1 MTRRSWAALWVV
13 YTIWGSTYL
22 GIELAGETMPPVLAA
37 GVRFLI
43 AGMLMA
49 GWASWRR
56 GPRVLL
62 PERRR
67 LGGAILVGLLLPGAN
82 AMLFVAERHVPTS
95 VAALVFASVP
105 LWLVVFR
112 TAAGDRPRLA
122 SLAGTAAGFVGVAL
136 LLNPSGRTT
145 SWGLALVVLSTLTWA
160 TGSFLA
166 SRLPLPEDSLGAT
179 AIEMLAGAALLLPLG
194 LVFHGHDALN
204 PAAFSA
210 RSWFGL
216 GYLVVFGSLLGFTA
230 YVWLLANA
238 PIGTVATYAYVNP
251 IVAILLGTAVLHE
264 GVTTRTGVGAAVV
277 IAAVAVV
284 IRFEAK
290 TVVEPFRE

>member
-1 MTRRSWAALWVV
+1 VTGRSWGALWVV

-22 GIELAGETMPPVLAA
+22 GIELAGETMPPVFAA

-43 AGMLMA
+43 AGALMA
-49 GWASWRR
+49 AWTAWRR
-56 GPRVLL
+56 GPRALL
-62 PERRR
+62 PSGRR
-67 LGGAILVGLLLPGAN
+67 LGGAILVGFLLPGAN

-112 TAAGDRPRLA
+112 TASGDRPRLA

-136 LLNPSGRTT
+136 LLNPSGQTT
-145 SWGLALVVLSTLTWA
+145 GWGLALVVLSALTWA

-194 LVFHGHDALN
+194 LVFHGHGSLN
-204 PAAFSA
+204 PASFST

-216 GYLVVFGSLLGFTA
+216 GYLVVFGSLVGFTA

-251 IVAILLGTAVLHE
+251 IVAILLGTVVLHE
-264 GVTTRTGVGAAVV
+264 GVTARTGVGAAVV
-277 IAAVAVV
+277 IVGVAVV
-284 IRFEAK
+284 IRFEARE
-290 TVVEPFRE
+290 VVEPFRE